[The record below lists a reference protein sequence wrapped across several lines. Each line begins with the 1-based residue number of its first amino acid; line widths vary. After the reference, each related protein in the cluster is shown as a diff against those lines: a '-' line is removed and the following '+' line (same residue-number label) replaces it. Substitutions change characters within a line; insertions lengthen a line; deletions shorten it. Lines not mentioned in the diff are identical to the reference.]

1 MSEQQRSNPNK
12 DWQDLPPIDAFLDH
26 DDDDL
31 DTTCSLRDSSLC
43 FLKDYIDLHST
54 VCHQHVL
61 AANRS
66 MPASPKK
73 NISLSKLSESSNSK
87 SKLKPI
93 SGTGT
98 ITVVTKT
105 TTTTTI
111 TGFPAVD
118 VSSQQFDAKAQ
129 RAPSPTDSCS
139 SRENSYGTHVDD
151 EMLSNDSDSESTS
164 SSSSSTNKNPQ
175 FSCLSNQQNGSN
187 TCISTSNHLQAAS
200 QSRTP
205 KTLKWKPKKTN
216 ATTKS
221 KRTTTSYDA
230 ETTAYLKK
238 AFFNYYS
245 KQYKLTREQRE
256 TVIRETGLRSR
267 NITYWFS
274 NHKRRLGAELAIYR
288 KLIREHKLKDYDA
301 FLRWRQDQE
310 LPDHI
315 TREEIKL
322 FKESR

>member
-1 MSEQQRSNPNK
+1 MSEQKRSNPNK
-12 DWQDLPPIDAFLDH
+12 DWQDLPPVDAFLDH

-31 DTTCSLRDSSLC
+31 DTTCSLRDPSLC

-54 VCHQHVL
+54 MCHQHVL

-66 MPASPKK
+66 MSASPKK
-73 NISLSKLSESSNSK
+73 NINLSKLSESSS
-87 SKLKPI
+87 
-93 SGTGT
+93 TGT

-111 TGFPAVD
+111 TGFPTVD

-129 RAPSPTDSCS
+129 RAPSSTNSCS
-139 SRENSYGTHVDD
+139 SSENSYGTYDDD
-151 EMLSNDSDSESTS
+151 EMLNNDSDSESAS
-164 SSSSSTNKNPQ
+164 SSASSANKNPQ

-187 TCISTSNHLQAAS
+187 TCISTSNHSLAAS

-205 KTLKWKPKKTN
+205 KILKWKPKKTK
-216 ATTKS
+216 AMAKS

-288 KLIREHKLKDYDA
+288 KLTREHKLKDYDA

-322 FKESR
+322 FKESH